1 MNFSPY
7 QSRGQLEAPYQHYT
21 RPANLQADNSGQKM
35 LARANADLAKV
46 NADTANVIV
55 AGFNNWRE
63 QYDQGKVMEANNEYN
78 RLMSEGTAELM
89 QKKQENALNVVEDY
103 DKLHVKALEKVRK
116 KYGQFINYG
125 KAGQAFTIY
134 TERDNNT
141 RREHMMKYQMAE
153 TDAYHETQFNNQLA
167 TCIQTAADGG
177 YTDMS
182 IDQGLNRAEGFI
194 EARYGQYGKE
204 MIEQQKRIFKGQIVA
219 DALSLSMKMEDYA
232 RMGQLAVKYSDYL
245 DPKTRV
251 SVLSMLGKRQKDAHD
266 FKQANDLWVQL
277 GGENATLDDY
287 RNYFSNL
294 YANSG
299 NATTRFSHYDS
310 RLGLTMPDG
319 RNGCVEAVVA
329 LTKPFAKL
337 TADNSDVVNCGV
349 LCRLAQNSDSATIER
364 YNGGK
369 VNEGDVL
376 VYFSEG
382 DDISD
387 FDNAEHVVMADGNG
401 GYYGN
406 SSSAKDY
413 VDENGNEVRGDG
425 CIIHSDDQEIGGY
438 QIGYVIRMDRQ
449 TMQEMSDLEVEE
461 QAQKAWALHQKRMTE
476 IKAADNA
483 IISRAHDEMQ
493 DLMNHGVD
501 DVDQYQAII
510 NKYAYANGSVN
521 NHVRIELEKTVAAVE
536 RRNERAA
543 QQGARRQPSEKVNE
557 TDMELVRDEISMG
570 RVDAAAITQYC
581 AERGITS
588 ATEINKLQKLLK
600 DYKNNKGEWAIP
612 YDDIKAY
619 CDIDDRM
626 IEDKKSFN
634 RTFKRIARF
643 QYYKM
648 LADNKGSLFSGW
660 EEELADRVA
669 KAFTDEY
676 HGGQYVDRGTWMNT
690 EENVILPYRILAA
703 NGYDTIR
710 QTGDDGYVLE
720 SADGNY
726 AYMTGEDLM
735 KLKDI
740 SGYRD

>member
-1 MNFSPY
+1 MNFASY

-35 LARANADLAKV
+35 LARANVDLAKV

-103 DKLHVKALEKVRK
+103 DKLHQKSLEKVRK

-125 KAGQAFTIY
+125 KAGQAFNIY

-204 MIEQQKRIFKGQIVA
+204 MVEQQKRIFKGQIVGN
-219 DALSLSMKMEDYA
+219 ALQLAVNMGDYA
-232 RMGQLAVKYSDYL
+232 RMNSLCDKYSKL
-245 DPKTRV
+245 IDPKTLVTVKGLMMKRNREEKELSFHQQMINDIGVNASNEAVKEYLEKNWERLHPRTGNYKGSNAEAWKEAQWV
-251 SVLSMLGKRQKDAHD
+251 SEKTGLPAEFVYRQWAHES
-266 FKQANDLWVQL
+266 A
-277 GGENATLDDY
+277 
-287 RNYFSNL
+287 YFSSQLARENNNFGGLTQEEWNGDDNLQPDGNNYYREFRNFHEYAEAYVKDFINL
-294 YANSG
+294 YEGQENVRDLASF
-299 NATTRFSHYDS
+299 AHY
-310 RLGLTMPDG
+310 L
-319 RNGCVEAVVA
+319 
-329 LTKPFAKL
+329 KL
-337 TADNSDVVNCGV
+337 N
-349 LCRLAQNSDSATIER
+349 
-364 YNGGK
+364 
-369 VNEGDVL
+369 
-376 VYFSEG
+376 
-382 DDISD
+382 
-387 FDNAEHVVMADGNG
+387 
-401 GYYGN
+401 GYYGADERDYLAAMEN
-406 SSSAKDY
+406 VEMESIDDEGSAEPNIPSG
-413 VDENGNEVRGDG
+413 VEFENEYQEALKFRDNKRNLIQAENNRIIKTYGD
-425 CIIHSDDQEIGGY
+425 
-438 QIGYVIRMDRQ
+438 R
-449 TMQEMSDLEVEE
+449 L
-461 QAQKAWALHQKRMTE
+461 
-476 IKAADNA
+476 
-483 IISRAHDEMQ
+483 Q
-493 DLMNHGVD
+493 DLSNHGEATPEAI
-501 DVDQYQAII
+501 QNLISQAVFES
-510 NKYAYANGSVN
+510 GCDE
-521 NHVRIELEKTVAAVE
+521 HVRIKMETLGLAELS
-536 RRNERAA
+536 RQERAA
-543 QQGARRQPSEKVNE
+543 KQAARRQPSEKVNE

-570 RVDAAAITQYC
+570 NADAASITKYC
-581 AERGITS
+581 ADRGITS

-626 IEDKKSFN
+626 IADKKSFN